1 MQKSNKISCNNILYI
16 VHATHLVWSN
26 LSGHMISTSI
36 VLVVSFLFAVFMPL
50 SFLAASK
57 LLRPNTAKN
66 HVKNAPYESAE
77 QTVGKSM
84 DVINEYIGFFSI
96 FLAFE
101 IIVIAMVLW
110 AYSSKYF
117 SYGASLLIIL
127 SLILSMV
134 FSLIAYKLSSEV
146 HG

>member
-1 MQKSNKISCNNILYI
+1 
-16 VHATHLVWSN
+16 
-26 LSGHMISTSI
+26 MISTYI
-36 VLVVSFLFAVFMPL
+36 ILVVSFLFALSMPL
-50 SFLAASK
+50 SFLAVSK
-57 LLRPNTAKN
+57 LLRPSKDRNP
-66 HVKNAPYESAE
+66 VKNAPYESAE

-84 DVINEYIGFFSI
+84 DTINEYMSFFSI

-101 IIVIAMVLW
+101 IIAIVMVLW
-110 AYSSKYF
+110 AYSSSYF

-134 FSLIAYKLSSEV
+134 FSSIAYRLSSEV

>member
-1 MQKSNKISCNNILYI
+1 
-16 VHATHLVWSN
+16 
-26 LSGHMISTSI
+26 MISTYI

-57 LLRPNTAKN
+57 LLRPNKAKN
-66 HVKNAPYESAE
+66 PVKNAPYESAE

-84 DVINEYIGFFSI
+84 DVINEYLGFFSI

-101 IIVIAMVLW
+101 IIIIAMVLW
-110 AYSSKYF
+110 AYSSRYF